1 MRKETQKKGRPRIHK
16 ARDAVYHNW
25 FSPFLW
31 KQILMAGKDAGWRM
45 SASEIRNSLR
55 RRDPMVFAKIS
66 RTTINEWIDR
76 SGSKPKW
83 SDNALRM
90 AENGNHQLHPNAG
103 RRGALVSRITIVC

>member
-1 MRKETQKKGRPRIHK
+1 
-16 ARDAVYHNW
+16 
-25 FSPFLW
+25 
-31 KQILMAGKDAGWRM
+31 MAGKDAGWRM